1 METLQVNRKK
11 IEKLST
17 VLNNSRIKI
26 FEYLVDEDTLVVYNN
41 KFHIEK
47 TIAGYMDYIDNK
59 SKIHPEDRE
68 KIKQIYKEAKEA
80 TVEIREFG
88 EDGDIKHSVLEFTK
102 IVNEDGKLT
111 LIGSTRDITEQRKQ
125 EKKLKERARKDS
137 LTGLYNQVYG
147 KKCIN
152 KYLNRKKPFDSCGMI
167 VLDVDCFKLVND
179 NYGHSFGDKVLAC
192 LAMLL
197 KEVFR
202 DNDSI
207 LMRAGGDEF
216 VIFVKDILNIELV
229 RKNVELMQKI
239 RDFQFGKTGCTI
251 TCSAGC
257 CYLPE
262 NVSGYTYDQLF
273 ENADIALY
281 KAKERGKNCYVYC
294 DSLQHFSSMIAEQE
308 KQEEMLEARYF
319 QNDIVATA
327 FEIFEKTNNFE
338 VAIHLLLKVI
348 GVRLELDRI
357 TIVQTDIK
365 AREIYSDYQWN
376 REGIPKVLETVRHFD
391 KEDFLTVFNDFD
403 ENGVLVLQHDHM
415 QRYSESA
422 TKILIQ
428 GEAKTIVSVAMY
440 CEGRYT
446 GAITYAVCKEK
457 RSWSNEMLK
466 QLSEV
471 TKIISAHF
479 AKNQVMNHVYQG
491 AITRMEHDTLT
502 GLISFARFHEEVERI
517 ILANKTSDYM
527 MIYTDFE
534 NFKYFNYKYG
544 YTLGDQVLKD
554 FCSFIIGKTEEKHNL
569 YFTRVV
575 SDQFLMFRPARY
587 EKDEYEKLIE
597 EIEQK
602 NIDFM
607 LRQKERFPQSNVTLR
622 TGVYYVTP
630 ECMSASY
637 AIDVANYAR
646 QKVDNDSKCS
656 VRFYDDEMQ
665 KRRTLENQIVNEMKE
680 AIEQHQF
687 KVYFQ
692 PKYSIK
698 NREITGAEALIR
710 WERENGEVLSPDSFI
725 PVYENNGKIV
735 ELDFYV
741 FETVVKYLA
750 KNQKEG
756 RNQVPI
762 SINASSL
769 HAMDSQTITLYM
781 DILKKYDVDP
791 SLVEIELTE
800 TAVVSEYESVRELF
814 DEFQLHGIKTAMDD
828 FGSGYS
834 ILNTIVDIPVDVI
847 KIDRGFITSC
857 LESDRGIY
865 FLKHLIDMIRNLG
878 YQIICEGVETDQQIE
893 ILKQIGC
900 DEIQGYWYSKPLK
913 EEDYDKLL
921 QTENISKGGGQ
932 YLQTDKKS

>member
-239 RDFQFGKTGCTI
+239 RELQFGKTGCTI

-457 RSWSNEMLK
+457 
-466 QLSEV
+466 
-471 TKIISAHF
+471 
-479 AKNQVMNHVYQG
+479 
-491 AITRMEHDTLT
+491 
-502 GLISFARFHEEVERI
+502 
-517 ILANKTSDYM
+517 
-527 MIYTDFE
+527 
-534 NFKYFNYKYG
+534 
-544 YTLGDQVLKD
+544 
-554 FCSFIIGKTEEKHNL
+554 
-569 YFTRVV
+569 
-575 SDQFLMFRPARY
+575 
-587 EKDEYEKLIE
+587 
-597 EIEQK
+597 
-602 NIDFM
+602 
-607 LRQKERFPQSNVTLR
+607 FPKSNVVLR
-622 TGVYYVTP
+622 TGIYYVTP
-630 ECMSASY
+630 ECRSTSY
-637 AIDVANYAR
+637 AIDAANYVR
-646 QKVDNDSKCS
+646 QKVKGGEKGS

-665 KRRTLENQIVNEMKE
+665 KQRELENEIVNDMKE
-680 AIEQHQF
+680 AMEQKQF

-692 PKYSIK
+692 PQYSIK
-698 NREITGAEALIR
+698 SHEIIGAEALVR
-710 WERENGEVLSPDSFI
+710 WERDNGTVLSPNAFI
-725 PVYENNGKIV
+725 PVYENNGKII

-741 FETVVKYLA
+741 FETVVEFIAENLKA
-750 KNQKEG
+750 G
-756 RNQVPI
+756 REQVPI

-769 HAMDSQTITLYM
+769 HASDPQTINTYIN
-781 DILKKYDVDP
+781 ILKKYSVDP
-791 SLVEIELTE
+791 TMVEIELTE
-800 TAVVSEYESVRELF
+800 TAVVSEYESVRKLF
-814 DEFQLHGIKTAMDD
+814 DSFQLHGIKTAMDD

-834 ILNTIVDIPVDVI
+834 VLNTIVDIPVDVI

-857 LESDRGIY
+857 LETDRGIY

-878 YQIICEGVETDQQIE
+878 YQIICEGVETDEQIE
-893 ILKQIGC
+893 ILRQIGC

-913 EEDYDKLL
+913 MEDYKELL
-921 QTENISKGGGQ
+921 QSEKISKGGGAKHPNRQ
-932 YLQTDKKS
+932 KVLRYTLGNENLKERKIQ

>member
-88 EDGDIKHSVLEFTK
+88 ENGDIKHSVLEFTK

-179 NYGHSFGDKVLAC
+179 NYGHLFGDKVLAR
-192 LAMLL
+192 LAILL

-446 GAITYAVCKEK
+446 GAIT
-457 RSWSNEMLK
+457 
-466 QLSEV
+466 
-471 TKIISAHF
+471 
-479 AKNQVMNHVYQG
+479 
-491 AITRMEHDTLT
+491 RMEHDTLT

-527 MIYTDFE
+527 MIYMDFE

-575 SDQFLMFRPARY
+575 SDQFLMFRTASH
-587 EKDEYEKLIE
+587 EKDEYQAIIE
-597 EIEQK
+597 ETEKINEE
-602 NIDFM
+602 FM
-607 LRQKERFPQSNVTLR
+607 LRQKEKFPKSNVVLR
-622 TGVYYVTP
+622 TGIYYVTP
-630 ECMSASY
+630 ECRSTSY
-637 AIDVANYAR
+637 AIDAANYVR
-646 QKVDNDSKCS
+646 QKVKGGEKGS

-665 KRRTLENQIVNEMKE
+665 KQRELENEIVNDMKE
-680 AIEQHQF
+680 AMEQKQF

-692 PKYSIK
+692 PQYSIK
-698 NREITGAEALIR
+698 SHEIIGAEALVR
-710 WERENGEVLSPDSFI
+710 WERDNGTVLSPNAFI
-725 PVYENNGKIV
+725 PVYENNGKII

-741 FETVVKYLA
+741 FETVVEFIAENLKA
-750 KNQKEG
+750 G
-756 RNQVPI
+756 REQVPI

-769 HAMDSQTITLYM
+769 HASDPQTINTYIN
-781 DILKKYDVDP
+781 ILKKYSVDP
-791 SLVEIELTE
+791 TMVEIELTE
-800 TAVVSEYESVRELF
+800 TAVVSEYESVRKLF
-814 DEFQLHGIKTAMDD
+814 DSFQLHGIKTAMDD

-834 ILNTIVDIPVDVI
+834 VLNTIVDIPVDVI

-857 LESDRGIY
+857 LETDRGIY

-878 YQIICEGVETDQQIE
+878 YQIICEGVETDEQIE
-893 ILKQIGC
+893 ILRQIGC

-913 EEDYDKLL
+913 MEDYKELL
-921 QTENISKGGGQ
+921 QSEKISKGGAKHPNRQKVLRYTLGNENLKERKIQ
-932 YLQTDKKS
+932 

>member
-88 EDGDIKHSVLEFTK
+88 ENGDIKHSVLEFTK

-179 NYGHSFGDKVLAC
+179 NYGHLFGDKVLAR
-192 LAMLL
+192 LAILL

-446 GAITYAVCKEK
+446 GAIT
-457 RSWSNEMLK
+457 
-466 QLSEV
+466 
-471 TKIISAHF
+471 
-479 AKNQVMNHVYQG
+479 
-491 AITRMEHDTLT
+491 RMEHDTLT

-527 MIYTDFE
+527 MIYMDFE

-575 SDQFLMFRPARY
+575 SDQFLMFRTASH
-587 EKDEYEKLIE
+587 EKDEYQAIIE
-597 EIEQK
+597 ETEKINEE
-602 NIDFM
+602 FM
-607 LRQKERFPQSNVTLR
+607 LRQKEKFPKSNVVLR
-622 TGVYYVTP
+622 TGIYYVTP
-630 ECMSASY
+630 ECRSTSY
-637 AIDVANYAR
+637 AIDAANYVR
-646 QKVDNDSKCS
+646 QKVKGGEKGS

-665 KRRTLENQIVNEMKE
+665 KQRELENEIVNDMKE
-680 AIEQHQF
+680 AMEQKQF

-692 PKYSIK
+692 PQYSIK
-698 NREITGAEALIR
+698 SHEIIGAEALVR
-710 WERENGEVLSPDSFI
+710 WERDNGTVLSPNAFI
-725 PVYENNGKIV
+725 PVYENNGKII

-741 FETVVKYLA
+741 FETVVEFIAENLKA
-750 KNQKEG
+750 G
-756 RNQVPI
+756 REQVPI

-769 HAMDSQTITLYM
+769 HASDPQTINTYIN
-781 DILKKYDVDP
+781 ILKKYSVDP
-791 SLVEIELTE
+791 TMVEIELTE
-800 TAVVSEYESVRELF
+800 TAVVSEYESVRKLF
-814 DEFQLHGIKTAMDD
+814 DSFQLHGIKTAMDD

-834 ILNTIVDIPVDVI
+834 VLNTIVDIPVDVI

-857 LESDRGIY
+857 LETDRGIY

-878 YQIICEGVETDQQIE
+878 YQIICEGVETDEQIE
-893 ILKQIGC
+893 ILRQIGC

-913 EEDYDKLL
+913 MEDYKELL
-921 QTENISKGGGQ
+921 QSEKISKGGGK
-932 YLQTDKKS
+932 TPK

>member
-88 EDGDIKHSVLEFTK
+88 ENGDIKHSVLEFTK

-179 NYGHSFGDKVLAC
+179 NYGHLFGDKVLAR

-281 KAKERGKNCYVYC
+281 KAKERGKDCYVYC

-357 TIVQTDIK
+357 TIAQTDIK
-365 AREIYSDYQWN
+365 DREIYSDYQWN

-422 TKILIQ
+422 TKI
-428 GEAKTIVSVAMY
+428 
-440 CEGRYT
+440 
-446 GAITYAVCKEK
+446 
-457 RSWSNEMLK
+457 
-466 QLSEV
+466 
-471 TKIISAHF
+471 ISAHF

-502 GLISFARFHEEVERI
+502 GLISFGRFHEEVERI

-575 SDQFLMFRPARY
+575 SDQFLMFRTASH
-587 EKDEYEKLIE
+587 EKDEYQGIIE
-597 EIEQK
+597 ETEKINEE
-602 NIDFM
+602 FM
-607 LRQKERFPQSNVTLR
+607 LRQKEKFPKSNVVLR
-622 TGVYYVTP
+622 TGIYYVTP
-630 ECMSASY
+630 ECRSTSY
-637 AIDVANYAR
+637 AIDAANYVR
-646 QKVDNDSKCS
+646 QKVKGGEKGS

-665 KRRTLENQIVNEMKE
+665 KQRELENEIVNDMKE
-680 AIEQHQF
+680 AMEQKQF

-698 NREITGAEALIR
+698 SHEITGAEALVR
-710 WERENGEVLSPDSFI
+710 WERDNGTVLSPNAFI
-725 PVYENNGKIV
+725 PVYENNGKIID
-735 ELDFYV
+735 LDFYV
-741 FETVVKYLA
+741 FETVVEFIAENLKA
-750 KNQKEG
+750 G
-756 RNQVPI
+756 REQVPI

-769 HAMDSQTITLYM
+769 HASDPQTINTYIN
-781 DILKKYDVDP
+781 ILKKYNVDP
-791 SLVEIELTE
+791 TMVEIELTE
-800 TAVVSEYESVRELF
+800 TAVVSEYESVRKLF
-814 DEFQLHGIKTAMDD
+814 DSFQLHGIKTAMDD

-834 ILNTIVDIPVDVI
+834 VLNTIVDIPVDVI

-857 LESDRGIY
+857 LETDRGIY

-878 YQIICEGVETDQQIE
+878 YQIICEGVETDEQIE
-893 ILKQIGC
+893 ILRQIGC

-913 EEDYDKLL
+913 MEDYKELL
-921 QTENISKGGGQ
+921 QTEKISKGGAKHPNRQKILRYILGNENLKERKIQ
-932 YLQTDKKS
+932 

>member
-179 NYGHSFGDKVLAC
+179 NYGHLFGDKVLAR

-216 VIFVKDILNIELV
+216 VIFVKDILNVELV

-239 RDFQFGKTGCTI
+239 RELQFGKTGCTI

-294 DSLQHFSSMIAEQE
+294 DSLQHFSSMIAAQE

-446 GAITYAVCKEK
+446 GAIT
-457 RSWSNEMLK
+457 
-466 QLSEV
+466 
-471 TKIISAHF
+471 
-479 AKNQVMNHVYQG
+479 
-491 AITRMEHDTLT
+491 RMEHDTLT
-502 GLISFARFHEEVERI
+502 GLISFGRFHEEVERI

-527 MIYTDFE
+527 MIYMDFE

-575 SDQFLMFRPARY
+575 SDQFLMFRTASH
-587 EKDEYEKLIE
+587 EKDEYQAIIE
-597 EIEQK
+597 ETEKINEE
-602 NIDFM
+602 FM
-607 LRQKERFPQSNVTLR
+607 LRQKEKFPKSNVVLR
-622 TGVYYVTP
+622 TGIYYVTP
-630 ECMSASY
+630 ECRSTSY
-637 AIDVANYAR
+637 AIDAANYVR
-646 QKVDNDSKCS
+646 QKVKGGEKGS

-665 KRRTLENQIVNEMKE
+665 KQRELENEIVNDMKE
-680 AIEQHQF
+680 AMEQKQF

-692 PKYSIK
+692 PQYSIK
-698 NREITGAEALIR
+698 SHEIIGAEALVR
-710 WERENGEVLSPDSFI
+710 WERDNGTVLSPNAFI
-725 PVYENNGKIV
+725 PVYENNGKII

-741 FETVVKYLA
+741 FETVVEFIAENLKA
-750 KNQKEG
+750 G
-756 RNQVPI
+756 REQVPI

-769 HAMDSQTITLYM
+769 HASDPQTINTYIN
-781 DILKKYDVDP
+781 ILKKYSVDP
-791 SLVEIELTE
+791 TMVEIELTE
-800 TAVVSEYESVRELF
+800 TAVVSEYESVRKLF
-814 DEFQLHGIKTAMDD
+814 DSFQLHGIKTAMDD

-834 ILNTIVDIPVDVI
+834 VLNTIVDIPVDVI

-857 LESDRGIY
+857 LETDRGIY

-878 YQIICEGVETDQQIE
+878 YQIICEGVETDEQIE
-893 ILKQIGC
+893 ILRQIGC
-900 DEIQGYWYSKPLK
+900 DEIQGYWYSKPLSM
-913 EEDYDKLL
+913 EDYKELL
-921 QTENISKGGGQ
+921 QSEKISKGGAKHPNRQKILRYTLGNENLKERKIQ
-932 YLQTDKKS
+932 

>member
-88 EDGDIKHSVLEFTK
+88 ENGDIKHSVLEFTK

-179 NYGHSFGDKVLAC
+179 NYGHLFGDKVLAR

-365 AREIYSDYQWN
+365 DREIYSDYQWN

-428 GEAKTIVSVAMY
+428 GEAKTIVCVAMY

-446 GAITYAVCKEK
+446 GAITYVVCKEK

-502 GLISFARFHEEVERI
+502 GLISFGRFHEEVERI

-575 SDQFLMFRPARY
+575 SDQFLMFRTASH
-587 EKDEYEKLIE
+587 EKDEYQGIIE
-597 EIEQK
+597 ETEKINEE
-602 NIDFM
+602 FM
-607 LRQKERFPQSNVTLR
+607 LRQKEKFPKSNVVLR
-622 TGVYYVTP
+622 TGIYYVTP
-630 ECMSASY
+630 ECRSTSY
-637 AIDVANYAR
+637 AIDAANYVR
-646 QKVDNDSKCS
+646 QKVKGGEKGS

-665 KRRTLENQIVNEMKE
+665 KQRELENEIVNDMKE
-680 AIEQHQF
+680 AMEQKQF

-692 PKYSIK
+692 PVVDAM
-698 NREITGAEALIR
+698 TGKIASAESLIR
-710 WERENGEVLSPDSFI
+710 WFYPEKGFISPGVFI
-725 PVYENNGKIV
+725 PALEESGHIS
-735 ELDFYV
+735 ELDLYVLDSVNEFQKKRYQSDKITVPVSTNLSWMDFYD
-741 FETVVKYLA
+741 ETIMNWLEKKCA
-750 KNQKEG
+750 D
-756 RNQVPI
+756 
-762 SINASSL
+762 AS
-769 HAMDSQTITLYM
+769 M
-781 DILKKYDVDP
+781 P
-791 SLVEIELTE
+791 SGLCRMEITE
-800 TAVVSEYESVRELF
+800 TSYAAIEADRNATLEALREA
-814 DEFQLHGIKTAMDD
+814 GILLLLDD

-834 ILNTIVDIPVDVI
+834 SFGMLQNYNFDIMKIDMSFVRQIETNTKTRSIIRFIIEMAHTMDI
-847 KIDRGFITSC
+847 KIIAEGAETK
-857 LESDRGIY
+857 EQVE
-865 FLKHLIDMIRNLG
+865 FLRDN
-878 YQIICEGVETDQQIE
+878 
-893 ILKQIGC
+893 GC
-900 DEIQGYWYSKPLK
+900 DYIQGYYFYKPMP
-913 EEDYDKLL
+913 EEEFVKLL
-921 QTENISKGGGQ
+921 DAGR
-932 YLQTDKKS
+932 

>member
-239 RDFQFGKTGCTI
+239 RELQFGKTGCTI

-440 CEGRYT
+440 CEGRY
-446 GAITYAVCKEK
+446 
-457 RSWSNEMLK
+457 
-466 QLSEV
+466 
-471 TKIISAHF
+471 
-479 AKNQVMNHVYQG
+479 QG

-527 MIYTDFE
+527 MIYMDFE

-575 SDQFLMFRPARY
+575 SDQFLMFRTASH
-587 EKDEYEKLIE
+587 EKDEYQAIIE
-597 EIEQK
+597 ETEKINEE
-602 NIDFM
+602 FM
-607 LRQKERFPQSNVTLR
+607 LRQKEKFPKSNVVLR
-622 TGVYYVTP
+622 TGIYYVTP
-630 ECMSASY
+630 ECRSTSY
-637 AIDVANYAR
+637 AIDAANYVR
-646 QKVDNDSKCS
+646 QKVKGGEKGS

-665 KRRTLENQIVNEMKE
+665 KQRELENEIVNDMKE
-680 AIEQHQF
+680 AMEQKQF

-692 PKYSIK
+692 PQYSIK
-698 NREITGAEALIR
+698 SHEIIGAEALVR
-710 WERENGEVLSPDSFI
+710 WERDNGTVLSPNAFI
-725 PVYENNGKIV
+725 PVYENNGKII

-741 FETVVKYLA
+741 FETVVEFIAENLKA
-750 KNQKEG
+750 G
-756 RNQVPI
+756 REQVPI

-769 HAMDSQTITLYM
+769 HASDPQTINTYIN
-781 DILKKYDVDP
+781 ILKKYSVDP
-791 SLVEIELTE
+791 TMVEIELTE
-800 TAVVSEYESVRELF
+800 TAVVSEYESVRKLF
-814 DEFQLHGIKTAMDD
+814 DSFQLHGIKTAMDD

-834 ILNTIVDIPVDVI
+834 VLNTIVDIPVDVI

-857 LESDRGIY
+857 LETDRGIY

-878 YQIICEGVETDQQIE
+878 YQIICEGVETDEQIE
-893 ILKQIGC
+893 ILRQIGC

-913 EEDYDKLL
+913 MEDYKELL
-921 QTENISKGGGQ
+921 QSEKISKGGGK
-932 YLQTDKKS
+932 TPK

>member
-179 NYGHSFGDKVLAC
+179 NYGHLFGDKVLAR

-239 RDFQFGKTGCTI
+239 RDLQFGKTGCTI

-446 GAITYAVCKEK
+446 GAIT
-457 RSWSNEMLK
+457 
-466 QLSEV
+466 
-471 TKIISAHF
+471 
-479 AKNQVMNHVYQG
+479 
-491 AITRMEHDTLT
+491 RMEHDTLT

-527 MIYTDFE
+527 MIYMDFE

-575 SDQFLMFRPARY
+575 SDQFLMFRTASH
-587 EKDEYEKLIE
+587 EKDEYQAIIE
-597 EIEQK
+597 ETEKINEE
-602 NIDFM
+602 FM
-607 LRQKERFPQSNVTLR
+607 LRQKEKFPKSNVVLR
-622 TGVYYVTP
+622 TGIYYVTP
-630 ECMSASY
+630 ECRSTSY
-637 AIDVANYAR
+637 AIDAANYMR
-646 QKVDNDSKCS
+646 QKVKGGEKGS

-665 KRRTLENQIVNEMKE
+665 KQRELENEIVNDMKE
-680 AIEQHQF
+680 AMEQKQF

-692 PKYSIK
+692 PQYSIK
-698 NREITGAEALIR
+698 SHEIIGAEALVR
-710 WERENGEVLSPDSFI
+710 WERDNGTVLSPNAFI
-725 PVYENNGKIV
+725 PVYENNGKII

-741 FETVVKYLA
+741 FETVVEFIAENLKA
-750 KNQKEG
+750 G
-756 RNQVPI
+756 REQVPI

-769 HAMDSQTITLYM
+769 HASDPQTINTYIN
-781 DILKKYDVDP
+781 ILKKYSVDP
-791 SLVEIELTE
+791 TMVEIELTE
-800 TAVVSEYESVRELF
+800 TAVVSEYESVRKLF
-814 DEFQLHGIKTAMDD
+814 DSFQLHGIKTAMDD

-834 ILNTIVDIPVDVI
+834 VLNTIVDIPVDVI

-857 LESDRGIY
+857 LETDRGIY

-878 YQIICEGVETDQQIE
+878 YQIICEGVETDEQIE
-893 ILKQIGC
+893 ILRQIGC

-913 EEDYDKLL
+913 MEDYKELL
-921 QTENISKGGGQ
+921 QSEKISKGGAKHPNRQKVLRYTLGNENLKERKIQ
-932 YLQTDKKS
+932 

>member
-59 SKIHPEDRE
+59 SKIYPEDRE

-179 NYGHSFGDKVLAC
+179 NYGHLFGDKVLAR

-216 VIFVKDILNIELV
+216 VIFVKDILNVELV

-239 RDFQFGKTGCTI
+239 RELQFGKTGCTI

-294 DSLQHFSSMIAEQE
+294 DSLQHFSSMIAAQE

-338 VAIHLLLKVI
+338 VAIYLLLKVI

-527 MIYTDFE
+527 MIY
-534 NFKYFNYKYG
+534 
-544 YTLGDQVLKD
+544 
-554 FCSFIIGKTEEKHNL
+554 
-569 YFTRVV
+569 
-575 SDQFLMFRPARY
+575 
-587 EKDEYEKLIE
+587 
-597 EIEQK
+597 
-602 NIDFM
+602 
-607 LRQKERFPQSNVTLR
+607 
-622 TGVYYVTP
+622 
-630 ECMSASY
+630 
-637 AIDVANYAR
+637 
-646 QKVDNDSKCS
+646 
-656 VRFYDDEMQ
+656 
-665 KRRTLENQIVNEMKE
+665 
-680 AIEQHQF
+680 
-687 KVYFQ
+687 
-692 PKYSIK
+692 
-698 NREITGAEALIR
+698 
-710 WERENGEVLSPDSFI
+710 
-725 PVYENNGKIV
+725 
-735 ELDFYV
+735 
-741 FETVVKYLA
+741 
-750 KNQKEG
+750 
-756 RNQVPI
+756 
-762 SINASSL
+762 
-769 HAMDSQTITLYM
+769 
-781 DILKKYDVDP
+781 
-791 SLVEIELTE
+791 
-800 TAVVSEYESVRELF
+800 
-814 DEFQLHGIKTAMDD
+814 
-828 FGSGYS
+828 
-834 ILNTIVDIPVDVI
+834 
-847 KIDRGFITSC
+847 GF
-857 LESDRGIY
+857 
-865 FLKHLIDMIRNLG
+865 
-878 YQIICEGVETDQQIE
+878 
-893 ILKQIGC
+893 
-900 DEIQGYWYSKPLK
+900 
-913 EEDYDKLL
+913 
-921 QTENISKGGGQ
+921 
-932 YLQTDKKS
+932 

>member
-1 METLQVNRKK
+1 MEIPKVDRKQ
-11 IEKLST
+11 IEKLAI
-17 VLNNSRIKI
+17 VLKNSRIKI
-26 FEYLVDEDTLVVYNN
+26 FEYLVDEDTLVVYDE

-47 TIAGYMDYIDNK
+47 TIAGYMDYIDDK
-59 SKIHPEDRE
+59 SKIYPEDRE
-68 KIKQIYKEAKEA
+68 KVKQLYKEAKEA
-80 TVEIREFG
+80 TIEIREFG
-88 EDGDIKHSVLEFTK
+88 EDGDIKYSVLEFMK

-152 KYLNRKKPFDSCGMI
+152 KYLNHKKPFDSCGMI
-167 VLDVDCFKLVND
+167 VLDVDSFKLVND
-179 NYGHSFGDKVLAC
+179 NYGHLFGDKVLAR

-239 RDFQFGKTGCTI
+239 RNLQFGKTGCTI

-319 QNDIVATA
+319 Q
-327 FEIFEKTNNFE
+327 
-338 VAIHLLLKVI
+338 
-348 GVRLELDRI
+348 
-357 TIVQTDIK
+357 
-365 AREIYSDYQWN
+365 
-376 REGIPKVLETVRHFD
+376 
-391 KEDFLTVFNDFD
+391 NDFD

-502 GLISFARFHEEVERI
+502 GLISFGRFHEEVERI

-527 MIYTDFE
+527 MIYMDFE

-575 SDQFLMFRPARY
+575 SDQFLMFRTASH
-587 EKDEYEKLIE
+587 EKDEYQAIIE
-597 EIEQK
+597 ETEKINEE
-602 NIDFM
+602 FM
-607 LRQKERFPQSNVTLR
+607 LRQKEKFPKSNVVLR
-622 TGVYYVTP
+622 TGIYYVTP
-630 ECMSASY
+630 ECRSTSY
-637 AIDVANYAR
+637 AIDAANYVR
-646 QKVDNDSKCS
+646 QKVKGGEKGS

-665 KRRTLENQIVNEMKE
+665 KQRELENEIVNDMKE
-680 AIEQHQF
+680 AMEQKQF

-692 PKYSIK
+692 PQYSIK
-698 NREITGAEALIR
+698 SHEIIGAEALVR
-710 WERENGEVLSPDSFI
+710 WERDNGTVLSPNAFI
-725 PVYENNGKIV
+725 PVYENNGKII

-741 FETVVKYLA
+741 FETVVEFIAENLKA
-750 KNQKEG
+750 G
-756 RNQVPI
+756 REQVPI

-769 HAMDSQTITLYM
+769 HASDPQTINTYIN
-781 DILKKYDVDP
+781 ILKKYSVDP
-791 SLVEIELTE
+791 TMVEIELTE
-800 TAVVSEYESVRELF
+800 TAVVSEYESVRKLF
-814 DEFQLHGIKTAMDD
+814 DSFQLHGIKTAMDD

-834 ILNTIVDIPVDVI
+834 VLNTIVDIPVDVI

-857 LESDRGIY
+857 LETDRGIY

-878 YQIICEGVETDQQIE
+878 YQIICEGVETDEQIE
-893 ILKQIGC
+893 ILRQIGC
-900 DEIQGYWYSKPLK
+900 DEIQGYWYSKPLSM
-913 EEDYDKLL
+913 EDYKELL
-921 QTENISKGGGQ
+921 QSEKISKGGAKHPNRQKVLRYTLGNENLKERKIQ
-932 YLQTDKKS
+932 

>member
-239 RDFQFGKTGCTI
+239 RELQFGKTGCTI

-457 RSWSNEMLK
+457 
-466 QLSEV
+466 
-471 TKIISAHF
+471 
-479 AKNQVMNHVYQG
+479 
-491 AITRMEHDTLT
+491 
-502 GLISFARFHEEVERI
+502 
-517 ILANKTSDYM
+517 
-527 MIYTDFE
+527 
-534 NFKYFNYKYG
+534 
-544 YTLGDQVLKD
+544 
-554 FCSFIIGKTEEKHNL
+554 
-569 YFTRVV
+569 
-575 SDQFLMFRPARY
+575 
-587 EKDEYEKLIE
+587 
-597 EIEQK
+597 
-602 NIDFM
+602 
-607 LRQKERFPQSNVTLR
+607 FPKSNVVLR
-622 TGVYYVTP
+622 TGIYYVTP
-630 ECMSASY
+630 ECRSTSY
-637 AIDVANYAR
+637 AIDAANYVR
-646 QKVDNDSKCS
+646 QKVKGGEKGS

-665 KRRTLENQIVNEMKE
+665 KQRELENEIVNDMKE
-680 AIEQHQF
+680 AMEQKQF

-692 PKYSIK
+692 PQYSIK
-698 NREITGAEALIR
+698 SHEIIGAEALVR
-710 WERENGEVLSPDSFI
+710 WERDNGTVLSPNAFI
-725 PVYENNGKIV
+725 PVYENNGKII

-741 FETVVKYLA
+741 FETVVEFIAENLKA
-750 KNQKEG
+750 G
-756 RNQVPI
+756 REQVPI

-769 HAMDSQTITLYM
+769 HASDPQTINTYIN
-781 DILKKYDVDP
+781 ILKKYSVDP
-791 SLVEIELTE
+791 TMVEIELTE
-800 TAVVSEYESVRELF
+800 TAVVSEYESVRKLF
-814 DEFQLHGIKTAMDD
+814 DSFQLHGIKTAMDD

-834 ILNTIVDIPVDVI
+834 VLNTIVDIPVDVI

-857 LESDRGIY
+857 LETDRGIY

-878 YQIICEGVETDQQIE
+878 YQIICEGVETDEQIE
-893 ILKQIGC
+893 ILRQIGC

-913 EEDYDKLL
+913 MEDYKELL
-921 QTENISKGGGQ
+921 QSEKISKGGQNTQIG
-932 YLQTDKKS
+932 KKS

>member
-1 METLQVNRKK
+1 METLQVNRKQ
-11 IEKLST
+11 IEKLSI

-88 EDGDIKHSVLEFTK
+88 ENGDIKHSVLEFTK
-102 IVNEDGKLT
+102 IMNEDGKLT

-179 NYGHSFGDKVLAC
+179 NYGHLFGDKVLAR

-239 RDFQFGKTGCTI
+239 RDLQFGKTGCTI

-348 GVRLELDRI
+348 GVRLDLDRI

-365 AREIYSDYQWN
+365 DREIYSDYQWN

-446 GAITYAVCKEK
+446 GAIT
-457 RSWSNEMLK
+457 
-466 QLSEV
+466 
-471 TKIISAHF
+471 
-479 AKNQVMNHVYQG
+479 
-491 AITRMEHDTLT
+491 RMEHDTLT
-502 GLISFARFHEEVERI
+502 GLISFGRFHEEVERI

-575 SDQFLMFRPARY
+575 SDQFLMFRTASH
-587 EKDEYEKLIE
+587 EKDEYQAIIE
-597 EIEQK
+597 ETEKINEE
-602 NIDFM
+602 FM
-607 LRQKERFPQSNVTLR
+607 LRQKEKFPKSNVVLR
-622 TGVYYVTP
+622 TGIYYVTP
-630 ECMSASY
+630 ECRSTSY
-637 AIDVANYAR
+637 AIDAANYVR
-646 QKVDNDSKCS
+646 QKVKGGEKGS

-665 KRRTLENQIVNEMKE
+665 KQRELENEIVNDMKE
-680 AIEQHQF
+680 AMEQKQF

-698 NREITGAEALIR
+698 SHEITGAEALVR
-710 WERENGEVLSPDSFI
+710 WERDNGTVLSPNAFI
-725 PVYENNGKIV
+725 PVYENNGKII

-741 FETVVKYLA
+741 FETVVEFIAENLKA
-750 KNQKEG
+750 G
-756 RNQVPI
+756 REQVPI

-769 HAMDSQTITLYM
+769 HASDPQTINTYIN
-781 DILKKYDVDP
+781 ILKKYNVDP
-791 SLVEIELTE
+791 TMVEIELTE
-800 TAVVSEYESVRELF
+800 TAVVSEYESVRKLF
-814 DEFQLHGIKTAMDD
+814 DSFQLHGIKTAMDD

-834 ILNTIVDIPVDVI
+834 VLNTIVDIPVDVI

-857 LESDRGIY
+857 LETDRGIY

-878 YQIICEGVETDQQIE
+878 YQIICEGVETDEQIE
-893 ILKQIGC
+893 ILRQIGC

-913 EEDYDKLL
+913 MEDYKELL
-921 QTENISKGGGQ
+921 QTEKISKGGGKTPKQ
-932 YLQTDKKS
+932 AKNPKIYFRQ

>member
-446 GAITYAVCKEK
+446 GAIT
-457 RSWSNEMLK
+457 
-466 QLSEV
+466 
-471 TKIISAHF
+471 
-479 AKNQVMNHVYQG
+479 
-491 AITRMEHDTLT
+491 RMEHDTLT
-502 GLISFARFHEEVERI
+502 GLISFGRFHEEVERI

-527 MIYTDFE
+527 MIYMDFE

-575 SDQFLMFRPARY
+575 SDQFLMFRTASH
-587 EKDEYEKLIE
+587 EKDEYQGIIE
-597 EIEQK
+597 ETEKINEE
-602 NIDFM
+602 FM
-607 LRQKERFPQSNVTLR
+607 LRQKEKFPKSNVVLR
-622 TGVYYVTP
+622 TGIYYVTP
-630 ECMSASY
+630 ECRSTFY
-637 AIDVANYAR
+637 AIDAANYVR
-646 QKVDNDSKCS
+646 QKVKGGEKGS

-665 KRRTLENQIVNEMKE
+665 KQRELENEIVNDMKE
-680 AIEQHQF
+680 AMEQKQF

-692 PKYSIK
+692 PQYSIK
-698 NREITGAEALIR
+698 SHEIIGAEALVR
-710 WERENGEVLSPDSFI
+710 WERDNGTVLSPNAFI
-725 PVYENNGKIV
+725 PVYENNGKII

-741 FETVVKYLA
+741 FETVVEFIAENLKA
-750 KNQKEG
+750 G
-756 RNQVPI
+756 REQVPI

-769 HAMDSQTITLYM
+769 HASDPQTINTYIN
-781 DILKKYDVDP
+781 ILKKYSVDP
-791 SLVEIELTE
+791 TMVEIELTE
-800 TAVVSEYESVRELF
+800 TAVVSEYESVRKLF
-814 DEFQLHGIKTAMDD
+814 DSFQLHGIKTAMDD

-834 ILNTIVDIPVDVI
+834 VLNTIVDIPVDVI

-857 LESDRGIY
+857 LETDRGIY

-878 YQIICEGVETDQQIE
+878 YQIICEGVETDEQIE
-893 ILKQIGC
+893 ILRQIGC

-913 EEDYDKLL
+913 MEDYKELL
-921 QTENISKGGGQ
+921 QSEKISKGGGK
-932 YLQTDKKS
+932 TPK

>member
-1 METLQVNRKK
+1 MEILQVNEDQQKK
-11 IEKLST
+11 LAT
-17 VLNNSRIKI
+17 VLKNFRIQL
-26 FEYLVDEDTLVVYNN
+26 FEYIVDEDKLVVYDD
-41 KFHIEK
+41 KFHIK
-47 TIAGYMDYIDNK
+47 RTVTDYMEYIDHK
-59 SKIHPEDRE
+59 SKIHPDDRE
-68 KIKQIYKEAKEA
+68 KVKQLYMEVKEDP
-80 TVEIREFG
+80 VEIREI
-88 EDGDIKHSVLEFTK
+88 EKDGTISHTLLELTK
-102 IVNEDGKLT
+102 FVDEATGKTILV
-111 LIGSTRDITEQRKQ
+111 GNAKDITEQKEH
-125 EKKLKERARKDS
+125 EKMLKEKVMKDP
-137 LTGLYNQVYG
+137 LTGIYNQIYG
-147 KKCIN
+147 KMLIN
-152 KYLNRKKPFDSCGMI
+152 RYLNSKNPFEACGMI
-167 VLDVDCFKLVND
+167 LLDIDYFKAVND
-179 NYGHSFGDKVLAC
+179 HYGHLFGDKIILS
-192 LAMLL
+192 LTDLL
-197 KEVFR
+197 KKLFSDKNSV
-202 DNDSI
+202 
-207 LMRAGGDEF
+207 LVRAGGDEF
-216 VIFVKDILNIELV
+216 VIFIANISNIELV
-229 RKNVELMQKI
+229 RKNVQLMQNI
-239 RDFQFGKTGCTI
+239 RNISFEDNDCRF
-251 TCSAGC
+251 TCSAGV

-262 NVSGYTYDQLF
+262 NISGYSYDQLF

-281 KAKERGKNCYVYC
+281 KAKERGRNCYVYC
-294 DSLQHFSSMIAEQE
+294 DSLQHFTMMSTEH
-308 KQEEMLEARYF
+308 EEYEEELDARYF

-327 FEIFEKTNNFE
+327 FEIFEKTSNFDAA
-338 VAIHLLLKVI
+338 VNLLMRVI
-348 GVRLELDRI
+348 GTRVGLDRI
-357 TIVQTDIK
+357 TVIRADIK
-365 AREIYSDYQWN
+365 NQEVYSDYQWN
-376 REGIPKVLETVRHFD
+376 KKGIPKVLKEIDKFD
-391 KEDFLTVFNDFD
+391 KKDFLTLFNNYG
-403 ENGVLVLQHDHM
+403 EN
-415 QRYSESA
+415 E
-422 TKILIQ
+422 I
-428 GEAKTIVSVAMY
+428 
-440 CEGRYT
+440 
-446 GAITYAVCKEK
+446 
-457 RSWSNEMLK
+457 
-466 QLSEV
+466 
-471 TKIISAHF
+471 
-479 AKNQVMNHVYQG
+479 MNHAYQG
-491 AITRMEHDTLT
+491 AVTRMEHDTLT
-502 GLISFARFHEEVERI
+502 GLISFERFHEEIERI
-517 ILANKTSDYM
+517 ILSNKTNNYL

-544 YTLGDQVLKD
+544 YTVGDQLLKD
-554 FCSFIIGKTEEKHNL
+554 FCSSIISKIVDKHNL

-769 HAMDSQTITLYM
+769 HAMDPQTITLYM

-800 TAVVSEYESVRELF
+800 TAVVSEYERVRELF

-921 QTENISKGGGQ
+921 QTENISKGGGNTSKQ
-932 YLQTDKKS
+932 TKNPKRYLR

>member
-179 NYGHSFGDKVLAC
+179 NYGHLFGDKVLAR

-239 RDFQFGKTGCTI
+239 RELQFGKTGCTI

-527 MIYTDFE
+527 MIYMDFE

-575 SDQFLMFRPARY
+575 SDQFLMFRTASH
-587 EKDEYEKLIE
+587 EKDEYQAIIE
-597 EIEQK
+597 ETEKINEEF
-602 NIDFM
+602 I
-607 LRQKERFPQSNVTLR
+607 
-622 TGVYYVTP
+622 
-630 ECMSASY
+630 A
-637 AIDVANYAR
+637 
-646 QKVDNDSKCS
+646 
-656 VRFYDDEMQ
+656 
-665 KRRTLENQIVNEMKE
+665 ENLK
-680 AIEQHQF
+680 AG
-687 KVYFQ
+687 
-692 PKYSIK
+692 
-698 NREITGAEALIR
+698 RE
-710 WERENGEVLSPDSFI
+710 
-725 PVYENNGKIV
+725 
-735 ELDFYV
+735 
-741 FETVVKYLA
+741 
-750 KNQKEG
+750 
-756 RNQVPI
+756 QVPI

-769 HAMDSQTITLYM
+769 HASDPQTINTYIN
-781 DILKKYDVDP
+781 ILKKYSVDP
-791 SLVEIELTE
+791 TMVEIELTE
-800 TAVVSEYESVRELF
+800 TAVVSEYESVRKLF
-814 DEFQLHGIKTAMDD
+814 DSFQLHGIKTAMDD

-834 ILNTIVDIPVDVI
+834 VLNTIVDIPVDVI

-857 LESDRGIY
+857 LETDRGIY

-878 YQIICEGVETDQQIE
+878 YQIICEGVETDEQIE
-893 ILKQIGC
+893 ILRQIGC

-913 EEDYDKLL
+913 MEDYKELL
-921 QTENISKGGGQ
+921 QTEKISRGGAKHPNRQKILRYTLGNENLKVRKIQ
-932 YLQTDKKS
+932 

>member
-88 EDGDIKHSVLEFTK
+88 ENGDIKHSVLEFTK

-179 NYGHSFGDKVLAC
+179 NYGHLFGDKVLAR

-281 KAKERGKNCYVYC
+281 KAKERGKDCYVYC

-357 TIVQTDIK
+357 TIAQTDIK
-365 AREIYSDYQWN
+365 DREIYSDYQWN

-428 GEAKTIVSVAMY
+428 GEAKTIVCVAMY

-446 GAITYAVCKEK
+446 
-457 RSWSNEMLK
+457 
-466 QLSEV
+466 
-471 TKIISAHF
+471 
-479 AKNQVMNHVYQG
+479 G

-502 GLISFARFHEEVERI
+502 GLISFGRFHEEVERI

-575 SDQFLMFRPARY
+575 SDQFLMFRTASH
-587 EKDEYEKLIE
+587 EKDEYQGIIE
-597 EIEQK
+597 ETEKINEE
-602 NIDFM
+602 FM
-607 LRQKERFPQSNVTLR
+607 LRQKEKFPKSNVVLR
-622 TGVYYVTP
+622 TGIYYVTP
-630 ECMSASY
+630 ECRSTSY
-637 AIDVANYAR
+637 AIDAANYVR
-646 QKVDNDSKCS
+646 QKVKGGEKGS

-665 KRRTLENQIVNEMKE
+665 KQRELENEIVNDMKE
-680 AIEQHQF
+680 AMEQKQF

-698 NREITGAEALIR
+698 SHEITGAEALVR
-710 WERENGEVLSPDSFI
+710 WERDNGTVLSPNAFI
-725 PVYENNGKIV
+725 PVYENNGKIID
-735 ELDFYV
+735 LDFYV
-741 FETVVKYLA
+741 FETVVEFIAENLKA
-750 KNQKEG
+750 G
-756 RNQVPI
+756 REQVPI

-769 HAMDSQTITLYM
+769 HASDPQTINTYIN
-781 DILKKYDVDP
+781 ILKKYNVDP
-791 SLVEIELTE
+791 TMVEIELTE
-800 TAVVSEYESVRELF
+800 TAVVSEYESVRKLF
-814 DEFQLHGIKTAMDD
+814 DSFQLHGIKTAMDD

-834 ILNTIVDIPVDVI
+834 VLNTIVDIPVDVI

-857 LESDRGIY
+857 LETDRGIY

-878 YQIICEGVETDQQIE
+878 YQIICEGVETDEQIE
-893 ILKQIGC
+893 ILRQIGC

-913 EEDYDKLL
+913 MEDYKELL
-921 QTENISKGGGQ
+921 QTEKISKGGQ
-932 YLQTDKKS
+932 NTQTGKKS

>member
-239 RDFQFGKTGCTI
+239 RELQFGKTGCTI

-446 GAITYAVCKEK
+446 GAIT
-457 RSWSNEMLK
+457 
-466 QLSEV
+466 
-471 TKIISAHF
+471 
-479 AKNQVMNHVYQG
+479 
-491 AITRMEHDTLT
+491 RMEHDTLT

-527 MIYTDFE
+527 MIYMDFE

-575 SDQFLMFRPARY
+575 SDQFLMFRTASH
-587 EKDEYEKLIE
+587 EKDEYQAIIE
-597 EIEQK
+597 ETEKINEE
-602 NIDFM
+602 FM
-607 LRQKERFPQSNVTLR
+607 LRQKEKFPKSNVVLR
-622 TGVYYVTP
+622 TGIYYVTP
-630 ECMSASY
+630 ECRSTSY
-637 AIDVANYAR
+637 AIDAANYVR
-646 QKVDNDSKCS
+646 QKVKGGEKGS

-665 KRRTLENQIVNEMKE
+665 KQRELENEIVNDMKE
-680 AIEQHQF
+680 AMEQKQF

-692 PKYSIK
+692 PQYSIK
-698 NREITGAEALIR
+698 SHEIIGAEALVR
-710 WERENGEVLSPDSFI
+710 WERDNGTVLSPNAFI
-725 PVYENNGKIV
+725 PVYENNGKII

-741 FETVVKYLA
+741 FETVVEFIAENLKA
-750 KNQKEG
+750 G
-756 RNQVPI
+756 REQVPI

-769 HAMDSQTITLYM
+769 HASDPQTINTYIN
-781 DILKKYDVDP
+781 ILKKYSVDP
-791 SLVEIELTE
+791 TMVEIELTE
-800 TAVVSEYESVRELF
+800 TAVVSEYESVRKLF
-814 DEFQLHGIKTAMDD
+814 DSFQLHGIKTAMDD

-834 ILNTIVDIPVDVI
+834 VLNTIVDIPVDVI

-857 LESDRGIY
+857 LETDRGIY

-878 YQIICEGVETDQQIE
+878 YQIICEGVETDEQIE
-893 ILKQIGC
+893 ILRQIGC

-913 EEDYDKLL
+913 MEDYKELL
-921 QTENISKGGGQ
+921 QSEKISKGGGK
-932 YLQTDKKS
+932 TPK

>member
-1 METLQVNRKK
+1 MEILQVNEDQQKK
-11 IEKLST
+11 LAT
-17 VLNNSRIKI
+17 VLKNFRIQL
-26 FEYLVDEDTLVVYNN
+26 FEYIVDEDKLVVYDD
-41 KFHIEK
+41 KFHIK
-47 TIAGYMDYIDNK
+47 RTVTDYMEYIDHK
-59 SKIHPEDRE
+59 SKIHPDDRE
-68 KIKQIYKEAKEA
+68 KVKQLYMEVKEDP
-80 TVEIREFG
+80 VEIREI
-88 EDGDIKHSVLEFTK
+88 EKDGTISHTLLELTK
-102 IVNEDGKLT
+102 FVDEATGKTILV
-111 LIGSTRDITEQRKQ
+111 GNAKDITEQKEH
-125 EKKLKERARKDS
+125 EKMLKEKVMKDP
-137 LTGLYNQVYG
+137 LTGIYNQIYG
-147 KKCIN
+147 KMLIN
-152 KYLNRKKPFDSCGMI
+152 RYLNSKNPFEACGMI
-167 VLDVDCFKLVND
+167 LLDIDYFKAVND
-179 NYGHSFGDKVLAC
+179 HYGHLFGDKIILS
-192 LAMLL
+192 LTDLL
-197 KEVFR
+197 KKLFSDKNSV
-202 DNDSI
+202 
-207 LMRAGGDEF
+207 LVRAGGDEF
-216 VIFVKDILNIELV
+216 VIFIANISNIELV
-229 RKNVELMQKI
+229 RKNVQLMQNI
-239 RDFQFGKTGCTI
+239 RNISFEDNDCRF
-251 TCSAGC
+251 TCSAGV

-262 NVSGYTYDQLF
+262 NISGYSYDQLF

-281 KAKERGKNCYVYC
+281 KAKERGRNCYVYC
-294 DSLQHFSSMIAEQE
+294 DSLQHFTMMSTEH
-308 KQEEMLEARYF
+308 EEYEEELDARYF

-327 FEIFEKTNNFE
+327 FEIFEKTSNFDAA
-338 VAIHLLLKVI
+338 VNLLMRVI
-348 GVRLELDRI
+348 GTRVGLDRI
-357 TIVQTDIK
+357 TVIRADIK
-365 AREIYSDYQWN
+365 NQEVYSDYQWN
-376 REGIPKVLETVRHFD
+376 KKGIPKVLKEIDKFD
-391 KEDFLTVFNDFD
+391 KKDFLTLFNNYG
-403 ENGVLVLQHDHM
+403 EN
-415 QRYSESA
+415 E
-422 TKILIQ
+422 I
-428 GEAKTIVSVAMY
+428 
-440 CEGRYT
+440 
-446 GAITYAVCKEK
+446 
-457 RSWSNEMLK
+457 
-466 QLSEV
+466 
-471 TKIISAHF
+471 
-479 AKNQVMNHVYQG
+479 MNHAYQG
-491 AITRMEHDTLT
+491 AVTRMEHDTLT
-502 GLISFARFHEEVERI
+502 GLISFERFHEEIERI
-517 ILANKTSDYM
+517 ILSNKTNNYL

-544 YTLGDQVLKD
+544 YTVGDQLLKD
-554 FCSFIIGKTEEKHNL
+554 FCSSIISKIVDKHNL

-769 HAMDSQTITLYM
+769 HAMDPQTITLYM

-800 TAVVSEYESVRELF
+800 TAVVSEYERVRELF

>member
-80 TVEIREFG
+80 TVEIRELG
-88 EDGDIKHSVLEFTK
+88 ENGDIKHSVLEFTK

-179 NYGHSFGDKVLAC
+179 NYGHLFGDKVLAR

-357 TIVQTDIK
+357 TIAQTDIK
-365 AREIYSDYQWN
+365 DREIYSDYQWN

-428 GEAKTIVSVAMY
+428 GEAKTIVCVAMY

-446 GAITYAVCKEK
+446 GAITYVVCKEK

-502 GLISFARFHEEVERI
+502 GLISFGRFHEEVERI

-554 FCSFIIGKTEEKHNL
+554 FCSFIIG
-569 YFTRVV
+569 
-575 SDQFLMFRPARY
+575 
-587 EKDEYEKLIE
+587 
-597 EIEQK
+597 
-602 NIDFM
+602 
-607 LRQKERFPQSNVTLR
+607 
-622 TGVYYVTP
+622 
-630 ECMSASY
+630 
-637 AIDVANYAR
+637 
-646 QKVDNDSKCS
+646 
-656 VRFYDDEMQ
+656 
-665 KRRTLENQIVNEMKE
+665 
-680 AIEQHQF
+680 
-687 KVYFQ
+687 
-692 PKYSIK
+692 
-698 NREITGAEALIR
+698 
-710 WERENGEVLSPDSFI
+710 
-725 PVYENNGKIV
+725 
-735 ELDFYV
+735 
-741 FETVVKYLA
+741 
-750 KNQKEG
+750 
-756 RNQVPI
+756 
-762 SINASSL
+762 
-769 HAMDSQTITLYM
+769 
-781 DILKKYDVDP
+781 
-791 SLVEIELTE
+791 
-800 TAVVSEYESVRELF
+800 
-814 DEFQLHGIKTAMDD
+814 
-828 FGSGYS
+828 
-834 ILNTIVDIPVDVI
+834 
-847 KIDRGFITSC
+847 
-857 LESDRGIY
+857 
-865 FLKHLIDMIRNLG
+865 
-878 YQIICEGVETDQQIE
+878 
-893 ILKQIGC
+893 
-900 DEIQGYWYSKPLK
+900 
-913 EEDYDKLL
+913 
-921 QTENISKGGGQ
+921 
-932 YLQTDKKS
+932 

>member
-239 RDFQFGKTGCTI
+239 RELQFGKTGCTI

-446 GAITYAVCKEK
+446 GAIT
-457 RSWSNEMLK
+457 
-466 QLSEV
+466 
-471 TKIISAHF
+471 
-479 AKNQVMNHVYQG
+479 
-491 AITRMEHDTLT
+491 RMEHDTLT

-527 MIYTDFE
+527 MIYMDFE

-575 SDQFLMFRPARY
+575 SDQFLMFRTASH
-587 EKDEYEKLIE
+587 EKDEYQAIIE
-597 EIEQK
+597 ETEKINEE
-602 NIDFM
+602 FM
-607 LRQKERFPQSNVTLR
+607 LRQKEKFPKSNVVLR
-622 TGVYYVTP
+622 TGIYYVTP
-630 ECMSASY
+630 ECRSTSY
-637 AIDVANYAR
+637 AIDAANYVR
-646 QKVDNDSKCS
+646 QKVKGGEKGS

-665 KRRTLENQIVNEMKE
+665 KQRELENEIVNDMKE
-680 AIEQHQF
+680 AMEQKQF

-692 PKYSIK
+692 PQYSIK
-698 NREITGAEALIR
+698 SHEIIGAEALVR
-710 WERENGEVLSPDSFI
+710 WERDNGTVLSPNAFI
-725 PVYENNGKIV
+725 PVYENNGKII

-741 FETVVKYLA
+741 FETVVEFIAENLKA
-750 KNQKEG
+750 G
-756 RNQVPI
+756 REQVPI

-769 HAMDSQTITLYM
+769 HASDPQTINTYIN
-781 DILKKYDVDP
+781 ILKKYSVDP
-791 SLVEIELTE
+791 TMVEIELTE
-800 TAVVSEYESVRELF
+800 TAVVSEYESVRKLF
-814 DEFQLHGIKTAMDD
+814 DSFQLHGIKTAMDD

-834 ILNTIVDIPVDVI
+834 VLNTIVDIPVDVI

-857 LESDRGIY
+857 LETDRGIY

-878 YQIICEGVETDQQIE
+878 YQIICEGVETDEQIE
-893 ILKQIGC
+893 ILRQIGC

-913 EEDYDKLL
+913 MEDYKELL
-921 QTENISKGGGQ
+921 QSEKISKGGAKHPNRQKILRYTLGNENLKVRKIQ
-932 YLQTDKKS
+932 

>member
-1 METLQVNRKK
+1 
-11 IEKLST
+11 
-17 VLNNSRIKI
+17 
-26 FEYLVDEDTLVVYNN
+26 
-41 KFHIEK
+41 
-47 TIAGYMDYIDNK
+47 MD
-59 SKIHPEDRE
+59 
-68 KIKQIYKEAKEA
+68 
-80 TVEIREFG
+80 
-88 EDGDIKHSVLEFTK
+88 
-102 IVNEDGKLT
+102 
-111 LIGSTRDITEQRKQ
+111 
-125 EKKLKERARKDS
+125 
-137 LTGLYNQVYG
+137 
-147 KKCIN
+147 
-152 KYLNRKKPFDSCGMI
+152 
-167 VLDVDCFKLVND
+167 
-179 NYGHSFGDKVLAC
+179 
-192 LAMLL
+192 
-197 KEVFR
+197 
-202 DNDSI
+202 
-207 LMRAGGDEF
+207 
-216 VIFVKDILNIELV
+216 
-229 RKNVELMQKI
+229 
-239 RDFQFGKTGCTI
+239 
-251 TCSAGC
+251 
-257 CYLPE
+257 
-262 NVSGYTYDQLF
+262 
-273 ENADIALY
+273 
-281 KAKERGKNCYVYC
+281 
-294 DSLQHFSSMIAEQE
+294 
-308 KQEEMLEARYF
+308 ARYF

-327 FEIFEKTNNFE
+327 FEIFEKTSNFDAA
-338 VAIHLLLKVI
+338 VNLLMRVI
-348 GVRLELDRI
+348 GTRVGLDRI
-357 TIVQTDIK
+357 TVIRADIK
-365 AREIYSDYQWN
+365 NQEVYSDYQWN
-376 REGIPKVLETVRHFD
+376 KKGIPKVLKEINKFD
-391 KEDFLTVFNDFD
+391 KKDFLTLFNNYG
-403 ENGVLVLQHDHM
+403 ENGIIVLQYDDMEEYSPGAQKLLM
-415 QRYSESA
+415 Q
-422 TKILIQ
+422 
-428 GEAKTIVSVAMY
+428 GDAKTVIYAAMY

-446 GAITYAVCKEK
+446 GAISYVVCKEK
-457 RSWSNEMLK
+457 RNWSNEMLK
-466 QLSEV
+466 QISEV
-471 TKIISAHF
+471 TKIISTHF
-479 AKNQVMNHVYQG
+479 AKNEIMNHAYQG
-491 AITRMEHDTLT
+491 AVTRMEHDTLT
-502 GLISFARFHEEVERI
+502 GLISFERFHEEIERI
-517 ILANKTSDYM
+517 ILSNKTNNYL

-544 YTLGDQVLKD
+544 YTVGDQLLKD
-554 FCSFIIGKTEEKHNL
+554 FCSSIISKIVDKHNL

-725 PVYENNGKIV
+725 SVYENNGKIV